1 MVTAKSVIVV
11 ILVVFLGVNGV
22 ERDPNWA
29 KKLLEVLKVRD
40 SYIANLQHV
49 KKSMDSK
56 KIEDL
61 ISVLKSVPGQL
72 KGIDSLDLSI
82 VETNKNILRE
92 LFKGPEE
99 PIVTKFFASKK
110 LKRNY
115 ETRGLGFILR
125 AMRASY
131 DYRCLLVLLSPP
143 PKKTSQK
150 SLPIQTMCSRVK
162 EDVGKQDT
170 FVFSTAK
177 ICKSVK
183 KCSGVETVFLMG
195 TLMAQTPKTLARRT
209 TNVI

>member
-11 ILVVFLGVNGV
+11 IVVVFLGVNGI

-40 SYIANLQHV
+40 SYIANLQDV

-72 KGIDSLDLSI
+72 KGIDNLDLSI

-92 LFKGPEE
+92 LFKEPEE

-125 AMRASY
+125 TMRASY

-143 PKKTSQK
+143 PKKPGQK
-150 SLPIQTMCSRVK
+150 SLYQYKLCAHELKRM
-162 EDVGKQDT
+162 
-170 FVFSTAK
+170 
-177 ICKSVK
+177 
-183 KCSGVETVFLMG
+183 
-195 TLMAQTPKTLARRT
+195 
-209 TNVI
+209 